1 MSNPTY
7 FEALKWASLFIKK
20 HQLEEESGKFLL
32 LERQQWRE
40 TDLLKRYQDEMPDA
54 IFLQFKQDVQ
64 RYSEGI
70 PAQYV
75 IGSAPFYGRTFKV
88 NQDVLIPRPETEE
101 LVEWILMDN
110 QQVDDISVLD
120 VGTGSGAIG
129 LSVKAEQPN
138 WQVTVTDIS
147 AEALKVAEENSNQL
161 KLQVELLKG
170 DLLEPVRGRTFDIIV
185 SNPPYIAADEVS
197 LMDQS
202 VIDYEPKMALFAEHN
217 GLRIYER
224 LAEALKQK
232 KVKAKALY
240 LEIGFKQAKA
250 VKQIFVEAF
259 PLARVTVKKDMEN
272 HDRMVRVDFEGSI
285 NDENGN
291 L

>member
-64 RYSEGI
+64 KYSEGI

-75 IGSAPFYGRTFKV
+75 TGSAPFYGRTFKV

-110 QQVDDISVLD
+110 QQVNDI
-120 VGTGSGAIG
+120 
-129 LSVKAEQPN
+129 
-138 WQVTVTDIS
+138 
-147 AEALKVAEENSNQL
+147 
-161 KLQVELLKG
+161 
-170 DLLEPVRGRTFDIIV
+170 
-185 SNPPYIAADEVS
+185 
-197 LMDQS
+197 
-202 VIDYEPKMALFAEHN
+202 
-217 GLRIYER
+217 
-224 LAEALKQK
+224 
-232 KVKAKALY
+232 
-240 LEIGFKQAKA
+240 
-250 VKQIFVEAF
+250 
-259 PLARVTVKKDMEN
+259 
-272 HDRMVRVDFEGSI
+272 
-285 NDENGN
+285 
-291 L
+291 